1 MERKEARQLT
11 LIGHLLHTRLS
22 DLYGKNFL
30 ISFFYNNKLMKS
42 CYLHFTVNDT
52 KTLQVKKLAQGYSA
66 RILTEGSVWLQNLFS
81 LYHTAPP
88 RRKET

>member
-22 DLYGKNFL
+22 DLCGKHFFNF
-30 ISFFYNNKLMKS
+30 IFYNNKLMKS
-42 CYLHFTVNDT
+42 YYLHFTVNDT
-52 KTLQVKKLAQGYSA
+52 ETLKVKKLAQGFSA
-66 RILTEGSVWLQNLFS
+66 RILTEGNVWLQNLFS

-88 RRKET
+88 RKKET